1 MRKFYFFVIVLLSS
15 GALFAQTPAND
26 DCSGLIDLGPAP
38 ICNTT
43 VFSNENATATNIG
56 NDNNPTCFNS
66 GIAER
71 DVWFAFTCPDT
82 LFDFRITLTGV
93 ADNGNS
99 ILNPEFAI
107 YRGECT
113 FDGLAELL
121 CAHADVGENVLFL
134 DVTGLTPG
142 LQYYIRVSDY
152 SVTATP
158 NAGDFTLCVTA
169 VPPSSNVD
177 DGGSTLCEGTLY
189 DTGGADED
197 YGADEDHTFVICP
210 SQPSAC
216 ITFTLDYYNLEE
228 GGFLVGDFMTFYDG
242 DDINAPIIS
251 QLGGDGFG
259 NAGGGGAVCY
269 QVQAASGCLTIQF
282 QSDATNEFEGW
293 QGHWEC
299 SQAPCIPSN
308 DLSVNTDITEEDIVN
323 SVATPA
329 TTVTVTSINCPS
341 GAYGTFNFA
350 TDNND
355 LGLNKGLL
363 LTSGDANLAIG
374 PNNSPSTTFAFNGTG
389 DADLDYLSEQL
400 GNGTPS
406 TDACIVEL
414 DVFVA
419 TDELSFEY
427 IFGSEEYP
435 EFVNSDF
442 NDIFAFLVSGPG
454 IVGDPG
460 LTNSAKNIAVLT
472 DGTPV
477 QINSVNHLLN
487 WQYYR
492 NNYENPTIQYDGLT
506 SDSLGIKKSL
516 TARTAVTPCNTYH
529 LKLAV
534 ADRQDFSYDSGVFVS
549 EIKGATPNL
558 AVQFASGIDYFIED
572 CSGNQDQL
580 IISLSEALDESSS
593 FVVTVGGT
601 ATLGLDYTLSIPNL
615 ITFPAGETTLS
626 FPIAPITDALAE
638 GTETITI
645 TLSNN
650 FGCGTVVYKTLTID
664 LRDNVLVEVTGGDT
678 LFVCA
683 GNTLQLEAGGAV
695 NYFWAPPGEVNN
707 PFIANPTT
715 TPDQDIMLIVTGTI
729 STCVDM
735 DTVLVR
741 IVDPTVDVTALS
753 PVAICLG
760 GSVALQAANNVNNQG
775 LTWSPTTGLNNPTSP
790 NPIASPTET
799 TIYTATITIAGCFVT
814 DSVKI
819 SVDTLFFPTLNNDTT
834 VCQNYGVTLASNLDE
849 STTVFEWTPA
859 TGLSSDTTSAPLAL
873 PDVTT
878 TYTLV
883 ATSSNGACSQT
894 ESVVVTVIAA
904 DVDIVGDTYEE
915 ICLGETVPL
924 TAVSTPAGAQVVWS
938 PSFYVSNPTGPTTV
952 ASPDESVTIFATYNV
967 NNCVVRDS
975 IHIRVDSL
983 PASAITRVEDKEIYC
998 PGDTIYLIS
1007 PTYEP
1012 ANFPD
1017 IQINWPVLGGELT
1030 PPENWNLVL
1039 LATSTLTFERIVTNH
1054 ACEDTSRA
1062 EIPVSVIPVIM
1073 TSANPTVICPGET
1086 VQLNATVMPQQNLE
1100 WEEAPTISCTQCPNP
1115 TVSPQ
1120 ITTSYSVSAPDAD
1133 CPVTATVTV
1142 VVQPAPTLNLAQ
1154 NPAICLGGSTQLN
1167 NGVAEPGVT
1176 YTWTSMPAGFN
1187 SSAVNPIVTPA
1198 QTTTYHVVADG
1209 LVCDREG
1216 DVTVSVAFATLDVGA
1231 SQDLCIGE
1239 TATLTATV
1247 TGTPGTITWLPGN
1260 LTGPSIQVT
1269 PGDTTTYNA
1278 TLLYG
1283 PGCTAQD
1290 LVQVNVVDGVTLS
1303 QIATDPSAQ
1312 DSLCA
1317 GTPITLEVTATPA
1330 GAELLWTENGTPLA
1344 GVTADSISFIPR
1356 VTEGAATYMVTAT
1369 NDLGCSATRSVTFNL
1384 RRCLVIPN
1392 AFTPGNDEF
1401 NNTFGVVLAGEN
1413 IEIVEFFVYNRWG
1426 QKVFESTSSIKR
1438 WDGNFDGNAA
1448 PSDVYV
1454 YYIKVR
1460 YPDGTEDA
1468 FHGDVTLLR

>member
-1 MRKFYFFVIVLLSS
+1 MLLLCG
-15 GALFAQTPAND
+15 GALFAQTPIND

-38 ICNTT
+38 ICTPT
-43 VFSNENATATNIG
+43 VFSNENATSTNIG

-93 ADNGNS
+93 TDNGNS
-99 ILNPEFAI
+99 IQNPEFAI

-113 FDGLAELL
+113 FDGMAELL
-121 CAHADVGENVLFL
+121 CARADVGENELFL

-152 SVTATP
+152 SVTGTP

-169 VPPSSNVD
+169 IPPASNVD

-189 DTGGADED
+189 DTGGPDGD
-197 YGADEDHTFVICP
+197 YGTNEDHTFVICP
-210 SQPSAC
+210 SQPSGC
-216 ITFTLDYYNLEE
+216 ITFTLDYYNIED
-228 GGFLVGDFMTFYDG
+228 GGFLAGDFLTFYDG
-242 DDINAPIIS
+242 DDVNSPILG

-269 QVQAASGCLTIQF
+269 QVQASSGCLTVQF
-282 QSDATNEFEGW
+282 QSDDVNEFEGW
-293 QGHWEC
+293 QGHWAC
-299 SQAPCIPSN
+299 SSTPCVPSN
-308 DLSVNTDITEEDIVN
+308 NLNVNVDVTNEDIVN

-329 TTVTVTSINCPS
+329 STVTVTSIDCPN

-374 PNNSPSTTFAFNGTG
+374 PNDIPSATLDFNGTG

-406 TDACIVEL
+406 TDVCIVEL

-427 IFGSEEYP
+427 VFGSEEYP
-435 EFVNSDF
+435 EFVNDDF

-454 IVGDPG
+454 IAGDPG

-492 NNYENPTIQYDGLT
+492 NNYESQTIQYDGLT
-506 SDSLGIKKSL
+506 SDLLGVKKSL
-516 TARTAVTPCNTYH
+516 TARTPVIPCNTYH
-529 LKLAV
+529 LKLAI
-534 ADRQDFSYDSGVFVS
+534 ADRQDGSYDSGVFVS

-580 IISLSEALDESSS
+580 IISLSEALEENSS
-593 FVVTVGGT
+593 FTVSIGGT
-601 ATLGLDYTLSIPNL
+601 ATLGVDYNLTIPNV
-615 ITFPAGETTLS
+615 ITFPAGSTTLA
-626 FPIAPITDALAE
+626 FPIAPISDALAE

-645 TLSNN
+645 TLSND

-664 LRDNVLVEVTGGDT
+664 LRDNVLVQVTGGDT

-683 GNTLQLEAGGAV
+683 GNTLQLQAEGAV
-695 NYFWAPPGEVNN
+695 NYFWAPPGEVSN

-715 TPDQDIMLIVTGTI
+715 TPDQDIMLVVTGTI
-729 STCVDM
+729 ASCVDM

-741 IVDPTVDVTALS
+741 IVDPMVDAIALS
-753 PVAICLG
+753 PTSICLG
-760 GSVALQAANNVNNQG
+760 GSVSLQANNNVNNQG
-775 LTWSPTTGLNNPTSP
+775 LSWSPTTGLNNATSP
-790 NPIASPTET
+790 NVVATPTET
-799 TIYTATITIAGCFVT
+799 TLYTAKITIAGCFVT
-814 DSVKI
+814 DSVL
-819 SVDTLFFPTLNNDTT
+819 VTVNTLFFPVLNNDTT
-834 VCQNYGVTLASNLDE
+834 VCQNYPVTLASNLDA
-849 STTVFEWTPA
+849 TTTQFEWTPA
-859 TGLSSDTTSAPLAL
+859 AGLSSDTTSAPIAL

-894 ESVVVTVIAA
+894 ESVTVTVIAA
-904 DVDIVGDTYEE
+904 DVDIAGDTYKE

-924 TAVSTPAGAQVVWS
+924 TAVSAPAGAQVVWT
-938 PSFYVSNPTGPTTV
+938 PSFYVSNPTGPNTV
-952 ASPDESVTIFATYNV
+952 ASPDESVTIFATYSI

-975 IHIRVDSL
+975 VRIRVDSL
-983 PASAITRVEDKEIYC
+983 PASAITRVEDKELYC

-1017 IQINWPVLGGELT
+1017 IQINWPVFGGELT
-1030 PPENWNLVL
+1030 PAENWNLVL
-1039 LATSTLTFERIVTNH
+1039 LATSTHTFERIVTNH
-1054 ACEDTSRA
+1054 ACEDTSRV
-1062 EIPVSVIPVIM
+1062 EIPVAELP
-1073 TSANPTVICPGET
+1073 TLTATANPTTICPGEP
-1086 VQLNATVMPQQNLE
+1086 VQLNATVTPPQNLE

-1120 ITTSYSVSAPDAD
+1120 VTTSYTVKTVDAA
-1133 CPVTATVTV
+1133 CPANTSVTV
-1142 VVQPAPTLNLAQ
+1142 IVQPNPVLNLAQ
-1154 NPAICLGGSTQLN
+1154 NPSICPGGSIQISNT
-1167 NGVAEPGVT
+1167 VAEPGVT
-1176 YTWTSMPAGFN
+1176 YTWTSVPPGFI
-1187 SSAVNPIVTPA
+1187 SSNVNPTVSPT
-1198 QTTTYHVVADG
+1198 QTTTYHVEADG
-1209 LVCDREG
+1209 LTCDNEG
-1216 DVTVSVAFATLDVGA
+1216 DVTVTVASATISLGPDE
-1231 SQDLCIGE
+1231 DLCLGE
-1239 TATLTATV
+1239 AVTLTATL
-1247 TGTPGTITWLPGN
+1247 TGTPGTVTWTPGN
-1260 LTGPSIQVT
+1260 QTGNSIEVA
-1269 PGDTTTYNA
+1269 PADTTTYTA
-1278 TLLYG
+1278 VLRYG
-1283 PGCTAQD
+1283 PDCTAQD
-1290 LVQVNVVDGVTLS
+1290 IIKVNVLEGVSISDLT
-1303 QIATDPSAQ
+1303 AVPGADDP
-1312 DSLCA
+1312 LCA
-1317 GTPITLEVTATPA
+1317 ATPIVLKATTEPA
-1330 GAELLWTENGTPLA
+1330 DAELTWTENGTPLTGGA
-1344 GVTADSISFIPR
+1344 ADTIRVVPG
-1356 VTEGAATYMVTAT
+1356 VTEGTATYVVTAT
-1369 NDLGCSATRSVTFNL
+1369 NDLGCTSTASVAFTL
-1384 RRCLVIPN
+1384 QRCLVVPN
-1392 AFTPGNDEF
+1392 AFTPGNDDKNE
-1401 NNTFGVVLAGEN
+1401 TFGVVLAGEN
-1413 IEIVEFFVYNRWG
+1413 ITIVEFFVYNRWG
-1426 QKVFESTSSIKR
+1426 QKVFEATPTVR
-1438 WDGNFDGNAA
+1438 TWDGKFDGKEA

-1454 YYIKVR
+1454 YSIIVR
-1460 YPDGTEDA
+1460 YPDGTQDA
-1468 FHGDVTLLR
+1468 FKGDVTLIR

>member
-1 MRKFYFFVIVLLSS
+1 MRKFYSFFIVLFGT
-15 GALFAQTPAND
+15 GALFAQTPANN

-43 VFSNENATATNIG
+43 IFSNENATATDIG

-66 GIAER
+66 GVADR

-93 ADNGNS
+93 NDNGNS

-113 FDGLAELL
+113 FDGMAELL
-121 CAHADVGENVLFL
+121 CAKADVGENVLYL

-152 SVTATP
+152 SVTGTP
-158 NAGDFTLCVTA
+158 NSGDFTLCVTA
-169 VPPSSNVD
+169 IPPSSNVD

-189 DTGGADED
+189 DTGGADGD
-197 YGADEDHTFVICP
+197 YGPDEDHTFVICP
-210 SQPSAC
+210 TQPSAC
-216 ITFTLDYYNLEE
+216 LTFTLDYYNIEDEIFL
-228 GGFLVGDFMTFYDG
+228 GGDILTFYDG
-242 DDINAPIIS
+242 DDVNAPVIS
-251 QLGGDGFG
+251 QLGGGNFG
-259 NAGGGGAVCY
+259 SAGAGGAVCFM
-269 QVQAASGCLTIQF
+269 VQATSGCMTIQF
-282 QSDATNEFEGW
+282 QSDGTNQFEGW
-293 QGHWEC
+293 LGHWEC
-299 SQAPCIPSN
+299 SQAACLPGD
-308 DLSVNTDITEEDIVN
+308 DLNVNTTITQADIVN

-329 TTVTVTSINCPS
+329 TTVTVTDINCPS

-355 LGLNKGLL
+355 LGLTKGLL

-374 PNNSPSTTFAFNGTG
+374 PNNSPSATFAFAGTG

-435 EFVNSDF
+435 EFVGSNF

-454 IVGDPG
+454 IAGDPG
-460 LTNSAKNIAVLT
+460 LTNNAKNIAVLS

-477 QINSVNHLLN
+477 QINSVNNLMN
-487 WQYYR
+487 WQFYR
-492 NNYENPTIQYDGLT
+492 NNFANQTIQYDGLT
-506 SDSLGIKKSL
+506 SDSLGVKKSL

-558 AVQFASGIDYFIED
+558 AVQFASGIEYFIED

-580 IISLSEALDESSS
+580 IISLSEPLEEPSS

-601 ATLGLDYTLSIPNL
+601 ATLGVDYTLTIPNM
-615 ITFPAGETTLS
+615 ITFPAGETSLS
-626 FPIAPITDALAE
+626 FPIAPIPDALEE

-683 GNTLQLEAGGAV
+683 GNTLQLEAEGAV
-695 NYFWAPPGEVNN
+695 NYFWAPPGQVSN

-715 TPDQDIMLIVTGTI
+715 TPDQDIMLVVTGTI

-741 IVDPTVDVTALS
+741 IVDPTVDVVALS
-753 PVAICLG
+753 PTNICLG
-760 GSVALQAANNVNNQG
+760 GNTALQAINNVNNQG
-775 LTWSPTTGLNNPTSP
+775 LSWSPTTGLSDPSSP
-790 NPIASPTET
+790 NPIATPTVT
-799 TIYTATITIAGCFVT
+799 TLYTARITIAGCFVT
-814 DSVKI
+814 DSVLI
-819 SVDTLFFPTLNNDTT
+819 TVDTLFFPTLNNDTT
-834 VCQNYGVTLASNLDE
+834 VCQNYGVTLANNLDA
-849 STTVFEWTPA
+849 TTTDFQWTPA
-859 TGLSSDTTSAPLAL
+859 AGLSSDTTSSPLAF

-894 ESVVVTVIAA
+894 ESIAVTVIAA
-904 DVDIVGDTYEE
+904 DIDIVGDTYEE

-924 TAVSTPAGAQVVWS
+924 TAVSAPAGAQVAWS
-938 PSFYVSNPTGPTTV
+938 PGFYVSNPTGPNTV
-952 ASPDESVTIFATYNV
+952 ATPDESVTIFATYNI

-983 PASAITRVEDKEIYC
+983 PASAITRVQDKEIYC

-1012 ANFPD
+1012 ASFPD
-1017 IQINWPVLGGELT
+1017 IQINWPVFGGELT
-1030 PPENWNLVL
+1030 PAENWNLVL
-1039 LATSTLTFERIVTNH
+1039 LATTTHTFERIVTNH
-1054 ACEDTSRA
+1054 ACEDTSRV
-1062 EIPVSVIPVIM
+1062 EIPVATIP
-1073 TSANPTVICPGET
+1073 TLTATANPTTICPGET
-1086 VQLNATVMPQQNLE
+1086 VQLMATVSPAQDLE
-1100 WEEAPTISCTQCPNP
+1100 WDEAPTISCTMCANP

-1120 ITTSYSVSAPDAD
+1120 VTTSYSVATADAT
-1133 CPVTATVTV
+1133 CPVNATVTV
-1142 VVQPAPTLNLAQ
+1142 VVQPAPTLDLAQ
-1154 NPAICLGGSTQLN
+1154 NPAICQGGSIVLN
-1167 NGVAEPGVT
+1167 NAPAEPGVT
-1176 YTWTSMPAGFN
+1176 YSWTSVPAGFT
-1187 SSAVNPIVTPA
+1187 SSEANPSVTPN
-1198 QTTTYHVVADG
+1198 QNTTYQVVADG
-1209 LVCDREG
+1209 LICDRQGE
-1216 DVTVSVAFATLDVGA
+1216 VTVTVAFATLDLGPT
-1231 SQDLCIGE
+1231 QELCVGE

-1247 TGTPGTITWLPGN
+1247 TGTPGVVTWLPGN
-1260 LTGPSIQVT
+1260 LTGQSVQVT
-1269 PGDTTTYNA
+1269 PSDTTLYNA
-1278 TLLYG
+1278 TLVYG
-1283 PGCTAQD
+1283 PNCTAMD
-1290 LVQVNVVDGVTLS
+1290 VVQVNVVDGVTLTE
-1303 QIATDPSAQ
+1303 ITTDPSAQ

-1317 GTPITLEVTATPA
+1317 GTPIILKVTASPA
-1330 GAELLWTENGTPLA
+1330 NVELLWTENGTALA
-1344 GVTADSISFIPR
+1344 GMTSDSIHVIPA
-1356 VTEGAATYMVTAT
+1356 VAEGTATYVVTAT
-1369 NDLGCSATRSVTFNL
+1369 TDLGCSATRSVTFNL

-1401 NNTFGVVLAGEN
+1401 NDTFGVVLAGDN
-1413 IEIVEFFVYNRWG
+1413 IQIVDFFVYNRWG
-1426 QKVFESTSSIKR
+1426 QKYS
-1438 WDGNFDGNAA
+1438 N
-1448 PSDVYV
+1448 PHL
-1454 YYIKVR
+1454 
-1460 YPDGTEDA
+1460 P
-1468 FHGDVTLLR
+1468 